1 MTIKKRKP
9 RNHEGDHEDHE
20 TAWLAPKDFVSIFV
34 SFVSC
39 FVPFV
44 SCFVP
49 FVASFVSFV
58 SQMWARSGSC
68 IRLTWTSDISTTSEV
83 TGARRNASTPTAS
96 AIAFITA
103 P

>member
-9 RNHEGDHEDHE
+9 RDHEDHE
-20 TAWLAPKDFVSIFV
+20 TAWLEPKDFLSSFV

-44 SCFVP
+44 S
-49 FVASFVSFV
+49 SFVSFV

-68 IRLTWTSDISTTSEV
+68 IRLPWTSDISTTSEV

>member
-44 SCFVP
+44 
-49 FVASFVSFV
+49 ASFVSFV

-68 IRLTWTSDISTTSEV
+68 IRLPWTSDISTTSEV